1 MDVQKIY
8 QFFLYNTMSH
18 KTIGGVYM
26 VMNGIYLVIAS
37 ACILILAYRFYGAF
51 IAAKVLTLDENRPT
65 PAMVHNDGH
74 DYVPTNKW
82 VTFGHHFAAIAG
94 AGPLVGPVIA
104 AQFGYLPG
112 ALWILIGSVLAGAVH
127 DMVILFASVRYDGK
141 SIADIAREEI
151 SKFAGFGAMLA
162 TLFLLIITLAGMAV
176 VVANALHNSPW
187 GFFSVFATIPIA
199 IFIGIYLKWLRPGKI
214 QEATI
219 IGVALIFAA
228 IIYGP
233 NVAASEY
240 ASWFTYDLQTI
251 EIMLAVYGFFAA
263 ALPVWLLL
271 APRDYLSTYLKI
283 GTIGALAL
291 GIIIVMPEIQMP
303 AVTPYIWGGGPV
315 LKGSVFPYIFI
326 TIACGALS
334 GFHTVI
340 ATGTTPKMLT
350 NEKEILPI
358 GYGAMLTEG
367 FIAMMALIAA
377 TALHPDDYFAI
388 NSTVESFKALGLQV
402 HELPALSAMVGED
415 LMHRPGG
422 AVSLAVGMAHIFSR
436 LPNMDHLMG
445 YWYHFCIMFEAL
457 FIMTILDAGTR
468 VGRYMLQELIGRVV
482 PKFADPHWLPGALI
496 ASALISGAWGYIVL
510 QGNLSTIWPIFGV
523 SNQLLAIITLAVSSV
538 VICSMGKAR
547 YLWVTIIPWVFL
559 TVVIFY
565 ADFLNMFEI
574 YLPKGEWLLFS
585 VSAIMA
591 VFVIIISI
599 ASIRKC
605 IYLAKTVPASYDTTE
620 TVEAI
625 ELKRLK
631 EMENSDPAAK
641 HFDEETVE
649 VH

>member
-1 MDVQKIY
+1 
-8 QFFLYNTMSH
+8 
-18 KTIGGVYM
+18 
-26 VMNGIYLVIAS
+26 MNGLFLVIIS
-37 ACILILAYRFYGAF
+37 ALVFVLAYRFYGAF
-51 IAAKVLTLDENRPT
+51 IATKVLAVNQYKVT
-65 PAMVHNDGH
+65 PAFRFEDGH
-74 DYVPTNKW
+74 DYVPTNKY
-82 VTFGHHFAAIAG
+82 VVFGHHFAAIAG

-112 ALWILIGSVLAGAVH
+112 ALWILIGGVLAGSVH
-127 DMVILFASVRYDGK
+127 DMVILFASMRYDGK
-141 SIADIAREEI
+141 SIAEIAKHQMGGSI
-151 SKFAGFGAMLA
+151 GLVTSLA
-162 TLFLLIITLAGMAV
+162 VLFLNILAMAGMAV
-176 VVANALHNSPW
+176 VIVNALHDSPW
-187 GFFSVFATIPIA
+187 GTFTIGMTIPIA
-199 IFIGIYLKWLRPGKI
+199 VFIGIYMQYLRPGKI
-214 QEATI
+214 REGTV
-219 IGVALIFAA
+219 IGVVLTLLAVVLGPSVAA
-228 IIYGP
+228 SPTLAPLFTISAHGIGVSLIIYG
-233 NVAASEY
+233 
-240 ASWFTYDLQTI
+240 FI
-251 EIMLAVYGFFAA
+251 AA
-263 ALPVWLLL
+263 AMPVWILL
-271 APRDYLSTYLKI
+271 APRDYLSTYMKI

-291 GIIIVMPEIQMP
+291 GIIIVMPTIQMP
-303 AVTPYIWGGGPV
+303 AVTQFVSGGGPV
-315 LKGSVFPYIFI
+315 ITGPVIPYIFI
-326 TIACGALS
+326 TIACGAIS
-334 GFHTVI
+334 GFHCMI
-340 ATGTTPKMLT
+340 STGTTPKMLM
-350 NEKEILPI
+350 NERSILPV
-358 GYGAMLTEG
+358 GYGAMLTECFVG
-367 FIAMMALIAA
+367 MMALIAA
-377 TALHPDDYFAI
+377 TSLIPNDYFAI
-388 NSTVESFKALGLQV
+388 NSTAEHFAALNMPV
-402 HELPALSAMVGED
+402 VDLPQLSHMVGED
-415 LMHRPGG
+415 VAHRPGG
-422 AVSLAVGMAHIFSR
+422 AVSLAVGMAFIFSGIPG
-436 LPNMDHLMG
+436 LDHLMN

>member
-1 MDVQKIY
+1 ME
-8 QFFLYNTMSH
+8 
-18 KTIGGVYM
+18 
-26 VMNGIYLVIAS
+26 MNGLYIVIAS
-37 ACILILAYRFYGAF
+37 ACILVLAYRYYGAF
-51 IAAKVLTLDENRPT
+51 LAAKVLVLDQFRPT
-65 PAMVHNDGH
+65 PAVVHNDGH

-112 ALWILIGSVLAGAVH
+112 LLWILIGSVVAGAVH

-141 SIADIAREEI
+141 SIADIAKEEI
-151 SKFAGFGAMLA
+151 SNLASVGAMLA

-176 VVANALHNSPW
+176 VVANALHTSAW
-187 GFFSVFATIPIA
+187 GFFSVSMTIPIA
-199 IFIGIYLKWLRPGKI
+199 IFVGIYLRWLRPGKI
-214 QEATI
+214 QEATV
-219 IGVALIFAA
+219 IGVVLIFAA

-233 NVAASEY
+233 QVAASSY
-240 ASWFTYDLQTI
+240 ASWFLYDLQTI

-291 GIIIVMPEIQMP
+291 GIIIVMPIIQMP
-303 AVTPYIWGGGPV
+303 AVTQFIHGGGPV
-315 LKGSVFPYIFI
+315 LKGSVFPFIFI

-340 ATGTTPKMLT
+340 ATGTTPKMIT

-358 GYGAMLTEG
+358 GYGAMLTEA

-388 NSTVESFKALGLQV
+388 NSTAESFKALGLQV
-402 HELPALSAMVGED
+402 HELPALSQMVGED

-457 FIMTILDAGTR
+457 FIMTLIDAGTR
-468 VGRYMLQELIGRVV
+468 VGRYLLQELLGRFYKPLENVNW
-482 PKFADPHWLPGALI
+482 APGVYGCAALI
-496 ASALISGAWGYIVL
+496 CLMWGYLVL
-510 QGNLSTIWPIFGV
+510 QGNIGIIWPLFGV
-523 SNQLLAIITLAVSSV
+523 SNQLLGTMTLAVGTTVIMRLGHKRYAWVTGVPCFFMAIIAIAADYENVFYSYIPAGKWTLVAFSV
-538 VICSMGKAR
+538 VM
-547 YLWVTIIPWVFL
+547 FL
-559 TVVIFY
+559 MIVIV
-565 ADFLNMFEI
+565 L
-574 YLPKGEWLLFS
+574 
-585 VSAIMA
+585 
-591 VFVIIISI
+591 
-599 ASIRKC
+599 
-605 IYLAKTVPASYDTTE
+605 
-620 TVEAI
+620 VEAI
-625 ELKRLK
+625 RSWIRLAKIPQNYKTQAEEEAESLKK
-631 EMENSDPAAK
+631 YGAVK
-641 HFDEETVE
+641 VE
-649 VH
+649 VK

>member
-1 MDVQKIY
+1 
-8 QFFLYNTMSH
+8 
-18 KTIGGVYM
+18 
-26 VMNGIYLVIAS
+26 MNGLFLVIIS
-37 ACILILAYRFYGAF
+37 ALVFVLAYRFYGAF
-51 IAAKVLTLDENRPT
+51 IATKVLAVNQYKVT
-65 PAMVHNDGH
+65 PAFRFEDGH
-74 DYVPTNKW
+74 DYVPTNKY
-82 VTFGHHFAAIAG
+82 VVFGHHFAAIAG

-112 ALWILIGSVLAGAVH
+112 ALWILIGGVLAGSVH
-127 DMVILFASVRYDGK
+127 DMVILFASMRYDGK
-141 SIADIAREEI
+141 SIAEIAKHQMGGSI
-151 SKFAGFGAMLA
+151 GLVTSLA
-162 TLFLLIITLAGMAV
+162 VLFLNILAMAGMAV
-176 VVANALHNSPW
+176 VIVNALHDSPW
-187 GFFSVFATIPIA
+187 GTFTIGMTIPIA
-199 IFIGIYLKWLRPGKI
+199 VFIGIYMHYLRPGKI
-214 QEATI
+214 REGTV
-219 IGVALIFAA
+219 IGVVLTLLAVVLGPSVAA
-228 IIYGP
+228 SPTLAPLFTISAHGIGVSLIIYGF
-233 NVAASEY
+233 VAA
-240 ASWFTYDLQTI
+240 A
-251 EIMLAVYGFFAA
+251 M
-263 ALPVWLLL
+263 PVWILL
-271 APRDYLSTYLKI
+271 APRDYLSTYMKI

-291 GIIIVMPEIQMP
+291 GIIIVMPTIQMP
-303 AVTPYIWGGGPV
+303 AVTQFVSGGGPV
-315 LKGSVFPYIFI
+315 ITGPVIPYIFI
-326 TIACGALS
+326 TIACGAIS
-334 GFHTVI
+334 GFHCMI
-340 ATGTTPKMLT
+340 STGTTPKMLM
-350 NEKEILPI
+350 NERSILPV
-358 GYGAMLTEG
+358 GYGAMLTECFVG
-367 FIAMMALIAA
+367 MMALIAA
-377 TALHPDDYFAI
+377 TSLIPNDYFAI
-388 NSTVESFKALGLQV
+388 NSTAEHFAALNMPV
-402 HELPALSAMVGED
+402 VDLPQLSHMVGED
-415 LMHRPGG
+415 VAHRPGG
-422 AVSLAVGMAHIFSR
+422 AVSLAVGMAFIFSGIPG
-436 LPNMDHLMG
+436 LDHLMN

>member
-1 MDVQKIY
+1 
-8 QFFLYNTMSH
+8 
-18 KTIGGVYM
+18 
-26 VMNGIYLVIAS
+26 MNGLFLVIIS
-37 ACILILAYRFYGAF
+37 ALVFVLAYRFYGAF
-51 IAAKVLTLDENRPT
+51 IATKVLAVNQYKVT
-65 PAMVHNDGH
+65 PAFRFEDGH
-74 DYVPTNKW
+74 DYVPTNKY
-82 VTFGHHFAAIAG
+82 VVFGHHFAAIAG

-112 ALWILIGSVLAGAVH
+112 ALWILIGGVLAGSVH
-127 DMVILFASVRYDGK
+127 DMVILFASMRYDGK
-141 SIADIAREEI
+141 SIAEIAKHQMGGSI
-151 SKFAGFGAMLA
+151 GLVTSLA
-162 TLFLLIITLAGMAV
+162 VLFLNILAMAGMAV
-176 VVANALHNSPW
+176 VIVNALHDSPW
-187 GFFSVFATIPIA
+187 GTFTIGMTIPIA
-199 IFIGIYLKWLRPGKI
+199 VFIGIYMHYLRPGKI
-214 QEATI
+214 REGTV
-219 IGVALIFAA
+219 IGVVLTLLAVVLGPSVAA
-228 IIYGP
+228 SPTLAPLFTISAHGIGVSLIIYG
-233 NVAASEY
+233 
-240 ASWFTYDLQTI
+240 FI
-251 EIMLAVYGFFAA
+251 AA
-263 ALPVWLLL
+263 AMPVWILL
-271 APRDYLSTYLKI
+271 APRDYLSTYMKI

-291 GIIIVMPEIQMP
+291 GIIIVMPTIQMP
-303 AVTPYIWGGGPV
+303 AVTQFVSGGGPV
-315 LKGSVFPYIFI
+315 ITGPVIPYIFI
-326 TIACGALS
+326 TIACGAIS
-334 GFHTVI
+334 GFHCMI
-340 ATGTTPKMLT
+340 STGTTPKMLM
-350 NEKEILPI
+350 NERSILPV
-358 GYGAMLTEG
+358 GYGAMLTECFVG
-367 FIAMMALIAA
+367 MMALIAA
-377 TALHPDDYFAI
+377 TSLIPNDYFAI
-388 NSTVESFKALGLQV
+388 NSTAEHFAALNMPV
-402 HELPALSAMVGED
+402 VDLPQLSHMVGED
-415 LMHRPGG
+415 VAHRPGG
-422 AVSLAVGMAHIFSR
+422 AVSLAVGMAFIFSGIPG
-436 LPNMDHLMG
+436 LDHLMN